1 MLIAGEPSGDLLA
14 AELVTAIRAE
24 FAIRPAIETRDYQ
37 PLYASL
43 EPRFFGAGGPHMA
56 AAGVDL
62 AFDMTAH
69 AVIGLSDVLKNLLKF
84 RNLLKQ
90 LQRLAR
96 EREPDAIICVDF
108 AGFNLRFAKAI
119 RNYVRGHQDWFH
131 DWNPKIIQYV
141 SPQVWASREGRANDL
156 ARDHDLL
163 LSTFSFEREWY
174 AKRVPQLK
182 VEFVGNPILDRH
194 AKAAWLEH
202 IPIPPDGTPT
212 VVLFPGSRRS
222 ELRRH
227 VRVVAEVARRIA
239 EKRNANFKM
248 VLPNQSLVDYAKT
261 LGGLADIALQA
272 GDLDEALADA
282 ELAIAKSGT
291 ITVECACFGVPAVV
305 FYKTSAFTYLIGRK
319 LVKVRHIAMP
329 NLLVNEEIF
338 PEFIQGAATPQRI
351 AQAALELLEDQ
362 PRRQRIKTKLAEIVG
377 AMGGGGASR
386 RAARAIVDLVSES

>member
-1 MLIAGEPSGDLLA
+1 L
-14 AELVTAIRAE
+14 R
-24 FAIRPAIETRDYQ
+24 
-37 PLYASL
+37 
-43 EPRFFGAGGPHMA
+43 RFCRG
-56 AAGVDL
+56 
-62 AFDMTAH
+62 
-69 AVIGLSDVLKNLLKF
+69 
-84 RNLLKQ
+84 
-90 LQRLAR
+90 
-96 EREPDAIICVDF
+96 VDF

-212 VVLFPGSRRS
+212 VVLFPGSRRG

-227 VRVVAEVARRIA
+227 VPVVAEVARRIA

-261 LGGLADIALQA
+261 LGGLADITLQA
-272 GDLDEALADA
+272 GDLDQALADA
-282 ELAIAKSGT
+282 ELAITKSGT
-291 ITVECACFGVPAVV
+291 ITVECACFRVPAVV
-305 FYKTSAFTYLIGRK
+305 FYKTSTFTYLIGRQ

-329 NLLVNEEIF
+329 NLLANEEIF

-377 AMGGGGASR
+377 ALGGEGASQ
-386 RAARAIVDLVSES
+386 RAARAIVGLVQNAA